1 MTTQTTL
8 ESATTRTDELAGK
21 VAVISG
27 GSRGIGRAIADRLV
41 AAGAKVVISAR
52 NQESLDSA
60 VQALNEGGE
69 QAVGVQ
75 GDMATAEATA
85 ALFQKAAEWGGG
97 VDILVNNVGGAPAG
111 KFLELTDEQL
121 QGAWSL
127 KLLAAIRLA
136 RLAIPSMTSR
146 GGGAIIN
153 IIGLGGREPKPGMV
167 AVATTNAAIRAFTKA
182 LSSELA
188 PQGITINAISPARVR
203 TERAV
208 ELSKQTAASRGV
220 AVEVVEAEALKA
232 IPTGRLIEPKEVAEV
247 AFLLASG
254 RVPSLTGAEIVVDG
268 GTSNYM

>member
-1 MTTQTTL
+1 MTVQMTPEIST
-8 ESATTRTDELAGK
+8 ERTRDLAGK

-27 GSRGIGRAIADRLV
+27 ASRGIGRAIADRLA
-41 AAGAKVVISAR
+41 AAGAKVVIAAR

-60 VQALNEGGE
+60 IHDLNTHGE
-69 QAVGVQ
+69 VAVGVRA
-75 GDMATAEATA
+75 DMASAEGTK
-85 ALFQKAAEWGGG
+85 ALFERAIDWAGG

-111 KFLELTDEQL
+111 KFLDLTDEQL
-121 QGAWSL
+121 IGSWSL
-127 KLLAAIRLA
+127 KLLAAIRLT
-136 RLAIPSMTSR
+136 RLAIPSMTQR

-188 PQGITINAISPARVR
+188 TQGITINAISPARVR

-208 ELSKQTAASRGV
+208 ELSRQTAVSRGV
-220 AVEVVEAEALKA
+220 AIEVVEAEALKA
-232 IPTGRLIEPKEVAEV
+232 IPTGRLIEPAEVAEV
-247 AFLLASG
+247 AYLLASG